1 MGESKKINVSII
13 IPCRNE
19 GLKIKQTADF
29 LLRTEA
35 GHRDNIE
42 IIVVDDGS
50 EDRCCDFLD
59 WKAPLYG
66 KIRLLTTQGVGAAR
80 ARNLGAERARGD
92 TLVFCDGHISVQK
105 GWMDT
110 LLEAFSQQEVDAVS
124 PGVGPYDPAHTAGY
138 GQTWDEKLEIRWL
151 KKPSDIEPVP
161 LAPGACLAVKKDV
174 FKYVGGFDRGF
185 NSWGYEDTELSL
197 KLWLFG
203 YKVFVNPHVRVGH
216 YFRKTPPYTVD
227 SVEFVYNRLRMAASH
242 FKESRISKLIDLV
255 KDKIDISALFTK
267 VLFSDT
273 IGQRKDYL
281 ARRKHDDD
289 WFFSKFSIP
298 F

>member
-1 MGESKKINVSII
+1 VSDSKKTRVSII

-35 GHRDNIE
+35 GSRDEIE

-50 EDRCCDFLD
+50 EDRCCGFLE
-59 WKAPLYG
+59 WKVPPYR
-66 KIRLLTTQGVGAAR
+66 KIKLLTTQGVGAAR

-92 TLVFCDGHISVQK
+92 ILVFCDGHISVQK
-105 GWMDT
+105 GWLDT
-110 LLEAFSQQEVDAVS
+110 LLDAFNHQEVDAVS
-124 PGVGPYDPAHTAGY
+124 PGVGSYDPARTTGY

-151 KKPSDIEPVP
+151 RKPSDIEPVP
-161 LAPGACLAVKKDV
+161 LAPGACLAIKRDV
-174 FKYVGGFDRGF
+174 FKHVGGFDRGF
-185 NSWGYEDTELSL
+185 NSWGYEDVELSL

-203 YKVFVNPHVRVGH
+203 YKVFVDPHVRIGH
-216 YFRKTPPYTVD
+216 CFRKTPPYAVEG
-227 SVEFVYNRLRMAASH
+227 VEFIYNRLRMAVSH
-242 FKESRISKLIDLV
+242 FKETRTAKLINLI
-255 KDKIDISALFTK
+255 KDKVDISFLFTK
-267 VLFSDT
+267 VLFSDS
-273 IGQRKDYL
+273 IGQRKDYI

-289 WFFSKFSIP
+289 WFFDTFNIP